1 MFPEKIEERFYTH
14 LQAIQILQQA
24 LECSFLDAYIEH
36 VENINDQYTIRV
48 IEGVPNQESIDQL
61 TPLYEQ
67 LKADAFTA
75 EEKRKISQLL
85 LLKGAQTEKLQANH
99 QLTPDGIGF
108 LFVYLI
114 EQLYM
119 DQKANLRM
127 LDLTTGMGNLLF
139 TIVNNLALAKYH
151 TTAIGVDN
159 DETLLAVA
167 AANSQWFESEVTLF
181 HQDGLQDL
189 LIEPV
194 DVAIGDL
201 PVGYYPIDEKA
212 KDFIVHAENEHTY
225 AHHLLIEQ
233 AMKYVKEAGFGIFL
247 MPSQFLESPQSDQ
260 FKKLLQEKVYLQGI
274 IQLPDDLFRN
284 EHSKKSIILLQ
295 NRGQGAK
302 QVSEVLLARLQTLK
316 QPEKIAE
323 FFKEFAQWKETY
335 LN

>member
-14 LQAIQILQQA
+14 LQAIQILQKA
-24 LECSFLDAYIEH
+24 LESSFLDAYIEH
-36 VENINDQYTIRV
+36 VENINDQYKIRV

-67 LKADAFTA
+67 LKADEFTA

-85 LLKGAQTEKLQANH
+85 LLKGAQTEQLQANH

-114 EQLYM
+114 EQLYAN
-119 DQKANLRM
+119 QKTDLKM
-127 LDLTTGMGNLLF
+127 LDLTVGMGNLLF
-139 TIVNNLALAKYH
+139 TVVNNLSLANYQP
-151 TTAIGVDN
+151 TAIGVDN

-167 AANSQWFESEVTLF
+167 AANSQWFETEVTLF

-194 DVAIGDL
+194 DVAFGDV

-212 KDFIVHAENEHTY
+212 KEFIVHAEDEHTY

-233 AMKYVKEAGFGIFL
+233 AMKYVKEGGFGIFL
-247 MPSQFLESPQSDQ
+247 MPSQFLESPQSAN

-284 EHSKKSIILLQ
+284 ERSKKSIILLQ
-295 NRGQGAK
+295 NRGSKAK

-316 QPEKIAE
+316 QPEKVAE